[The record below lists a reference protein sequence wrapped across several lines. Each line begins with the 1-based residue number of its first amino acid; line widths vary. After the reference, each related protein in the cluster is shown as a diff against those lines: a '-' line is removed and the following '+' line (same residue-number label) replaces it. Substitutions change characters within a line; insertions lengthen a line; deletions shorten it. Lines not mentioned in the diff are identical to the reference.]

1 MLTLP
6 RLIELRG
13 SQLAVY
19 VGRLAIEF
27 RIVCCAKGSLQIA
40 STTRLSRTVRYSLPI
55 TIA

>member
-13 SQLAVY
+13 SQPAVY
-19 VGRLAIEF
+19 VGRLAIKF
-27 RIVCCAKGSLQIA
+27 RIVCCAKGLLQIA
-40 STTRLSRTVRYSLPI
+40 STTRLSRTVRYSSPI

>member
-13 SQLAVY
+13 SQLTVY
-19 VGRLAIEF
+19 IGRLAIKF
-27 RIVCCAKGSLQIA
+27 RIVCCAESLLQIA
-40 STTRLSRTVRYSLPI
+40 STIRSSRTVRYSLPI